1 MLSLRLL
8 EIIDSSIIG
17 AFVSEK
23 QQIIERTNPDKIY
36 VENVRAF
43 FNTSYTIANFLCEK
57 AVKFG
62 YFEKYIGVQCPR
74 HGNIIYTANH
84 EIDVEI
90 DVKCFT
96 CEDLGF
102 EDFEFLIKDLRPII
116 FYRLI
121 KKKK

>member
-17 AFVSEK
+17 AFVSKKLE
-23 QQIIERTNPDKIY
+23 IIERTNPDKIY
-36 VENVRAF
+36 IENVRAF
-43 FNTSYTIANFLCEK
+43 FDTSNGIAKFLCDK
-57 AVKFG
+57 AVDFG
-62 YFEKYIGVQCPR
+62 YFEKYNGLQCPR

-84 EIDVEI
+84 EIDDEKE
-90 DVKCFT
+90 VKCLT

-102 EDFEFLIKDLRPII
+102 DDFKFRAKDLKPIV